1 MIQKLFILAGLREEQ
16 ILKLVEQEV
25 KGMGLVIDPETNLY
39 LKEIMEK
46 GEMIGIK
53 KKHQETVYQEKVL
66 SRRNSRN
73 SGRSIKFS

>member
-1 MIQKLFILAGLREEQ
+1 LIQKLFILAGLREEQ